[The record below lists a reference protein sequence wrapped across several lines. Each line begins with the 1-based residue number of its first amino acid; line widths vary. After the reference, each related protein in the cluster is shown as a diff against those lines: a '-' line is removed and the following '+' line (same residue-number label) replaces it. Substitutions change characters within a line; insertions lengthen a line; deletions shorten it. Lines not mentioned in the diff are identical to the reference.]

1 MWPKGLTLTLRPKV
15 VWHPHPAPRP
25 PPVARRPLQ
34 LRFLRF
40 FCAIFSEGRPH
51 RGRARALARPCR
63 WRFGRPPA
71 PSQYPDARPV
81 GRPGDRGSA
90 PFVVHRWNMS
100 NQNTWDS
107 DLFYPARAPLRA
119 RPAPLS
125 AVRRAVWL
133 PTRPE
138 SASESAV
145 GGMPGLSRGRPVC
158 GARGEIYVDS
168 HSFVVCFSASAVAS
182 ASPIQNRGKCSLQC
196 SYCAQSRLWARVCV
210 AAVIGSFELSLK
222 THQ

>member
-1 MWPKGLTLTLRPKV
+1 MTLRPKV

-71 PSQYPDARPV
+71 PSQYPDARPG

-125 AVRRAVWL
+125 ACAASGLVAHPPRVSLRKRGRWDARAVAWA
-133 PTRPE
+133 P
-138 SASESAV
+138 
-145 GGMPGLSRGRPVC
+145 C
-158 GARGEIYVDS
+158 
-168 HSFVVCFSASAVAS
+168 
-182 ASPIQNRGKCSLQC
+182 
-196 SYCAQSRLWARVCV
+196 LWC
-210 AAVIGSFELSLK
+210 
-222 THQ
+222 TW

>member
-1 MWPKGLTLTLRPKV
+1 MRPKV

-71 PSQYPDARPV
+71 PSQPPDARPV

-100 NQNTWDS
+100 NQNTCLGLGFVLS
-107 DLFYPARAPLRA
+107 RA
-119 RPAPLS
+119 RPIASAPGPFERVCGERFGCPPAPS
-125 AVRRAVWL
+125 QPPDA
-133 PTRPE
+133 
-138 SASESAV
+138 
-145 GGMPGLSRGRPVC
+145 RPVGC
-158 GARGEIYVDS
+158 PGCRVGALIVVHVVKIMSIHIRSSCVFLRL
-168 HSFVVCFSASAVAS
+168 FVV
-182 ASPIQNRGKCSLQC
+182 L
-196 SYCAQSRLWARVCV
+196 
-210 AAVIGSFELSLK
+210 
-222 THQ
+222 